1 MANLFQA
8 NDFSSTQEI
17 NDNLDLD
24 QMRLE
29 LLDLNRQSPLGAFH
43 FNIRISYYAAIRQQ
57 LGPNF
62 FPIVQELNQF
72 LTHERRNYQV
82 NCLSLVTFNSMMC
95 DIIIIIIVSLEEF
108 IL

>member
-1 MANLFQA
+1 MAKPFQA
-8 NDFSSTQEI
+8 NGYSSSQEL

-72 LTHERRNYQV
+72 LTLERRNYQV
-82 NCLSLVTFNSMMC
+82 TYMNSH
-95 DIIIIIIVSLEEF
+95 L
-108 IL
+108 